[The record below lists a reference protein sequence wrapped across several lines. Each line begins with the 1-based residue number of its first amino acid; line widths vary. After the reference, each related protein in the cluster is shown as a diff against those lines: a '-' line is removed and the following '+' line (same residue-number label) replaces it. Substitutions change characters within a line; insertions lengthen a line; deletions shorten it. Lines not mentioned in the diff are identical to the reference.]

1 MTPLG
6 CSNDK
11 SIIRLTDLENESNPE
26 SNISGGNNTT
36 DRVFILSYG
45 EAVKY
50 FNADINASQENP
62 YDYHIACI
70 PTKFAEIKGLEANNS
85 MLMDPSIGATC
96 SYWFRTV
103 GNSQNRAVDVWVGFI
118 NVTGSDVNSGK
129 HGVRPCITINL
140 DGVLAV
146 DEDVEKSPS
155 IGEINALSMADAYLD
170 AMPFSLNELIDQL
183 EYEGFTYG
191 EAKYAAD
198 NCGANWKEQ
207 AFLKGKLYLD
217 IFDFSR
223 KELIDQLEYDGF
235 SGDEAS
241 SAASELGL

>member
-1 MTPLG
+1 
-6 CSNDK
+6 
-11 SIIRLTDLENESNPE
+11 
-26 SNISGGNNTT
+26 
-36 DRVFILSYG
+36 
-45 EAVKY
+45 
-50 FNADINASQENP
+50 
-62 YDYHIACI
+62 
-70 PTKFAEIKGLEANNS
+70 
-85 MLMDPSIGATC
+85 
-96 SYWFRTV
+96 
-103 GNSQNRAVDVWVGFI
+103 
-118 NVTGSDVNSGK
+118 
-129 HGVRPCITINL
+129 
-140 DGVLAV
+140 
-146 DEDVEKSPS
+146 
-155 IGEINALSMADAYLD
+155 
-170 AMPFSLNELIDQL
+170 MPFSLNELLDQL